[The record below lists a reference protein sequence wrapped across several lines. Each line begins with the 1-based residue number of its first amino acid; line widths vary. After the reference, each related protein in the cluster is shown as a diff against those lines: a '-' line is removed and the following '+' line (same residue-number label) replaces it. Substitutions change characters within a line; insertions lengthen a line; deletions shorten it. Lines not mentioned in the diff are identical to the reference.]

1 MQISIGNL
9 MITNFCSDSI
19 KHQKFRFDLIRDDA
33 IYEFVSTSI
42 GKDLIELEESEDIEL
57 EHSYIIQDNDEL
69 VGYIYIEGISEEEGI
84 VELRYAV
91 HPEYRRL
98 GFLGQSDSNRRGY
111 GQQILEE
118 CSKYLFTFDNIN
130 TVELHIR
137 KDNYPSLGCAKK
149 AKYKCVSENNNEY
162 YYVYR
167 YSRGDTSEN

>member
-9 MITNFCSDSI
+9 IITSFCIDSI

-69 VGYIYIEGISEEEGI
+69 VGYIYIEVISEEEVI

-149 AKYKCVSENNNEY
+149 AKYNVSENNNEY